1 MVIKRTETRMRTG
14 PHAEQPCVV
23 VCACAERDAI
33 TPASTVPVHY
43 RIQNTNI

>member
-23 VCACAERDAI
+23 VCACAERDAT
-33 TPASTVPVHY
+33 TPASTVSAHY
-43 RIQNTNI
+43 RIQDTNI